1 MNEVLKIGGKADVKN
16 NIKQQEIK
24 NLVVVSYKFLA
35 IRSTSKH
42 EESYLSTSLNERISE
57 WAYF

>member
-1 MNEVLKIGGKADVKN
+1 MNELLKIGGKADVKN

-24 NLVVVSYKFLA
+24 NLVVVCYQFLA
-35 IRSTSKH
+35 IRSTIKH
-42 EESYLSTSLNERISE
+42 NESYLLTSLNERISE

>member
-35 IRSTSKH
+35 IRSTIKH
-42 EESYLSTSLNERISE
+42 EESYLSTFLNERISE

>member
-35 IRSTSKH
+35 IRSTIEH

>member
-16 NIKQQEIK
+16 NIKQEIK

-35 IRSTSKH
+35 IRSTIKH